1 MFVIPIGA
9 SDLDD
14 PPPFEVVN
22 PDGAAP
28 VLLVCD
34 HASRVLPK
42 VYGTL
47 GLDPSMMWRHVAW
60 DIGAA
65 DVTRRLSRAIG
76 ATAVLAGA
84 SRLLIDVNR
93 RLDDPSMIPPESD
106 GIEIPGNHGLDDA
119 ERRRRTDAWH
129 RAYHAEIDRR
139 LDRIAGRGVD
149 PILLSVHSFTPVM
162 DGDERPW
169 HVGVLW
175 SNGSGIAVQLIA
187 RLRRNSGLVV
197 GDNEPYTALQ
207 PYGYTIHVH
216 GEDRGLSYAA
226 VEVRQDLIDT
236 HHGAESWAN
245 ILADAVTHVADFGAT

>member
-1 MFVIPIGA
+1 MSVIPIG
-9 SDLDD
+9 SGDPDD
-14 PPPFEVVN
+14 PPPFEVLN
-22 PDGAAP
+22 PDGTAP

-42 VYGTL
+42 AYGTL
-47 GLDPSMMWRHVAW
+47 GLDPSLLWRHVAW

-93 RLDDPSMIPPESD
+93 RLDDPSMIPPQSD
-106 GIEIPGNHGLDDA
+106 GIDIPGNHDLDDA
-119 ERRRRTDAWH
+119 ERRWRTDAWH
-129 RAYHAEIDRR
+129 RAYHGEIDRR
-139 LDRIAGRGVD
+139 LDRIAGRGID

-162 DGDERPW
+162 DGYERPW

-175 SNGSGIAVQLIA
+175 SNGSGIAVPLIA
-187 RLRRNSGLVV
+187 RLRGANGLVV
-197 GDNEPYTALQ
+197 GDNQPYTALQ

-216 GEDRGLSYAA
+216 GEDRGLGYAA
-226 VEVRQDLIDT
+226 VEVRQDLVDT

-245 ILADAVTHVADFGAT
+245 ILADAVRHVADFGAT